1 MKVWAV
7 NTPNTFSG
15 MTHTSL
21 FINKEDAEAKYNA
34 FKDRG
39 ATIGQ
44 VDDIWDFC
52 ARNFDEIV
60 MNVIDSFYDEHG
72 CFNPEKETEE
82 GESIDIDRALMGA
95 CYDVFGNSDYFN
107 VDTRWGCDCSD
118 RCFIAVS
125 WNCEGENR
133 LFTDV
138 ELIYVRKLE

>member
-21 FINKEDAEAKYNA
+21 FIYKEDAEAKYNA
-34 FKDRG
+34 FKDKG

-52 ARNFDEIV
+52 AQHFDD
-60 MNVIDSFYDEHG
+60 VIEDVVDSFYDERG
-72 CFNPEKETEE
+72 RFNPEKETED
-82 GESIDIDRALMGA
+82 GESIDIDKALMDA
-95 CYDVFGNSDYFN
+95 CYEVFGSSDYFN
-107 VDTRWGCDCSD
+107 VDTRWGDDYSSL
-118 RCFIAVS
+118 CFIVVS

-138 ELIYVRKLE
+138 ELIG

>member
-34 FKDRG
+34 FKSRG
-39 ATIGQ
+39 ATMGQ
-44 VDDIWDFC
+44 VEDIWDFC

-60 MNVIDSFYDEHG
+60 MNVIDSFYDERG
-72 CFNPEKETEE
+72 RFNPEKETDD
-82 GESIDIDRALMGA
+82 GESIDIDRALMDA

-107 VDTRWGCDCSD
+107 VDTRWGCDYSD

-125 WNCEGENR
+125 WNCDGENH

-138 ELIYVRKLE
+138 ELIG

>member
-7 NTPNTFSG
+7 NTLNTFNG

-60 MNVIDSFYDEHG
+60 MNVINSFYDERG
-72 CFNPEKETEE
+72 RFNPEKETED

-107 VDTRWGCDCSD
+107 VDTRWGCDYSD

-138 ELIYVRKLE
+138 ELIG

>member
-1 MKVWAV
+1 MKIWSVSIS
-7 NTPNTFSG
+7 NTFSG
-15 MTHTSL
+15 MSNTSL
-21 FINKEDAEAKYNA
+21 FVKKEGAEAMYNT
-34 FKDRG
+34 FKNRG

-44 VDDIWDFC
+44 VDDIWGFC

-60 MNVIDSFYDEHG
+60 MNIIDSFYDERG
-72 CFNPEKETEE
+72 RFNPEKETED
-82 GESIDIDRALMGA
+82 GESIDIDRALMDA

-107 VDTRWGCDCSD
+107 IDTRWGCDYSD

-138 ELIYVRKLE
+138 ELIG

>member
-21 FINKEDAEAKYNA
+21 FINKEDAEVKYNA

-60 MNVIDSFYDEHG
+60 MNVIDSFYDERG

-82 GESIDIDRALMGA
+82 GESIDIDRALMNA

-107 VDTRWGCDCSD
+107 VDTRWGCDYSD

-125 WNCEGENR
+125 WNYDGENH

-138 ELIYVRKLE
+138 ELIG

>member
-7 NTPNTFSG
+7 NTPNTFNG
-15 MTHTSL
+15 ITHTSL
-21 FINKEDAEAKYNA
+21 FIHKEDAEAKYNA

-52 ARNFDEIV
+52 AQHFDEIV
-60 MNVIDSFYDEHG
+60 MDIIESFYDERG
-72 CFNPEKETEE
+72 RFNPEKETKE

-107 VDTRWGCDCSD
+107 VDTRWDCDYSD

-138 ELIYVRKLE
+138 ELIG

>member
-34 FKDRG
+34 FKSRD

-52 ARNFDEIV
+52 TRNFDEIV
-60 MNVIDSFYDEHG
+60 MNIIDSFYDERG
-72 CFNPEKETEE
+72 RFNPEKETED
-82 GESIDIDRALMGA
+82 GESIDIDKALMGV

-107 VDTRWGCDCSD
+107 VDTRWGCDYSD

-125 WNCEGENR
+125 WNCDGENH

-138 ELIYVRKLE
+138 ELIG

>member
-7 NTPNTFSG
+7 NTPNTFNG

-21 FINKEDAEAKYNA
+21 FINKEDAEARYNA

-44 VDDIWDFC
+44 VDDVWDFC
-52 ARNFDEIV
+52 AQRFDDIIED
-60 MNVIDSFYDEHG
+60 VIYSFYEENG
-72 CFNPEKETEE
+72 RWNPEKKTED
-82 GESIDIDRALMGA
+82 GESINIYRALMGA

-107 VDTRWGCDCSD
+107 VDTRWGCDYSD

-138 ELIYVRKLE
+138 ELIG

>member
-1 MKVWAV
+1 MKVWVV

-60 MNVIDSFYDEHG
+60 MNVIDSFYDERG

-107 VDTRWGCDCSD
+107 VDTRWGCDYSD

-138 ELIYVRKLE
+138 ELIG

>member
-7 NTPNTFSG
+7 NTPNIFSG

-44 VDDIWDFC
+44 VDDIWNFC
-52 ARNFDEIV
+52 AHNFDEIV
-60 MNVIDSFYDEHG
+60 MNVIDSFYDERG

-82 GESIDIDRALMGA
+82 GESIDIDRALMNA
-95 CYDVFGNSDYFN
+95 CHDVFGNSDYFN
-107 VDTRWGCDCSD
+107 VDTRWGCDYSD

-125 WNCEGENR
+125 WNCNGENH

-138 ELIYVRKLE
+138 ELIG

>member
-7 NTPNTFSG
+7 SAPNTFSE
-15 MTHTSL
+15 MILSL

-34 FKDRG
+34 LKDRG
-39 ATIGQ
+39 AMIGQ

-60 MNVIDSFYDEHG
+60 MNIIDSFYDERG
-72 CFNPEKETEE
+72 RFNPEKETED
-82 GESIDIDRALMGA
+82 GESIDIDRALMGV
-95 CYDVFGNSDYFN
+95 CYDVFGNSDCFN
-107 VDTRWGCDCSD
+107 VDTRWGCDYSD

-138 ELIYVRKLE
+138 ELIG

>member
-7 NTPNTFSG
+7 NTLNTFSG
-15 MTHTSL
+15 MIHMSL

-44 VDDIWDFC
+44 VDDIWGFC
-52 ARNFDEIV
+52 ARNFDEIAI
-60 MNVIDSFYDEHG
+60 NVIDSFYDERG

-82 GESIDIDRALMGA
+82 GESIDIYRALMGA

-107 VDTRWGCDCSD
+107 VDTCWGCDYSD

-125 WNCEGENR
+125 WNCDGENH

-138 ELIYVRKLE
+138 ELIG

>member
-44 VDDIWDFC
+44 VDDVWDFC
-52 ARNFDEIV
+52 VQHFDEIV
-60 MNVIDSFYDEHG
+60 MDIIESFYDERG
-72 CFNPEKETEE
+72 RFNPEKETEE
-82 GESIDIDRALMGA
+82 GESINIDRALMGA

-107 VDTRWGCDCSD
+107 VDTRWGCDYSD

-138 ELIYVRKLE
+138 ELIG